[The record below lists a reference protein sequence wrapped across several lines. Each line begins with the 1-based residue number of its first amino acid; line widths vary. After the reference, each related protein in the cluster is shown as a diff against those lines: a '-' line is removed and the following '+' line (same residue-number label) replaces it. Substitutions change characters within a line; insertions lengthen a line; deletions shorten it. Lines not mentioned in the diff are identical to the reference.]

1 MIKLSEIETKYGDY
15 LVDEDK
21 LKELLIEPKPK
32 TVYDLKK
39 GDGYFYLFNTG
50 TIENA
55 VWSCHQID
63 YDRLLVGNVFLTEE
77 DAKFA
82 YERLWVIA
90 ELKKYAK
97 EFSDEEWDDCTLSK
111 YSIRYDFRICRVG
124 VVMSFSVTGTE
135 LYFESEEKAQEAIKA
150 VGEERVKKYYLGIG
164 K

>member
-1 MIKLSEIETKYGDY
+1 MIKLSEIEAKYGDY

-21 LKELLIEPKPK
+21 LKELLVEPKPK

-111 YSIRYDFRICRVG
+111 YSIRYDCRDGRVSPSCCFLSKG
-124 VVMSFSVTGTE
+124 AE
-135 LYFESEEKAQEAIKA
+135 LYFENKQKVQEVIKA
-150 VGEERVKKYYLGIG
+150 VGEERVKKYYLGVG